1 MPIGDCSECWTP
13 PCIKHAS
20 GCVHVQLLDVTGIWK
35 IASIEDDWK
44 QMEQGQTTAMWNRV
58 NENSGLSFGMQ

>member
-1 MPIGDCSECWTP
+1 
-13 PCIKHAS
+13 
-20 GCVHVQLLDVTGIWK
+20 VQLLDVTGIWK